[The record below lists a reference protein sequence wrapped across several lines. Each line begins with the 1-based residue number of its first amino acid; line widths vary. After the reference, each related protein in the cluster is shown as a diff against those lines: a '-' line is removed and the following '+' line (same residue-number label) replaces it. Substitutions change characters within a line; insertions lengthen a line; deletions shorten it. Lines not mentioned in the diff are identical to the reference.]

1 MKNVK
6 FEFYIPLNNVI
17 QDKANFD
24 IANLDYDELKGIAN
38 GSIFI
43 FFEPQRN
50 YIILQ
55 TGIFDYLKQLMGVIE
70 EIESGNYSPF
80 SVSCD
85 WYSNSLKFSY
95 IKNSD
100 EISIR
105 DGNTDNFNITTKY
118 TLFKKS
124 FKKFYDKTM
133 KELILYYPELI
144 NNVSFK

>member
-1 MKNVK
+1 MKNVT
-6 FEFYIPLNNVI
+6 FEFYIPINNVI

-24 IANLDYDELKGIAN
+24 ITNLNYDELKGIAN

-50 YIILQ
+50 YIILR
-55 TGIFDYLKQLMGVIE
+55 TGVFDYLKQLLGVIE

-85 WYSNSLKFSY
+85 WYSNSLEFSY
-95 IKNSD
+95 IKNLD
-100 EISIR
+100 ELSIR
-105 DGNTDNFNITTKY
+105 DVNTDNFNITTKY

-133 KELILYYPELI
+133 KELTLYYPELT
-144 NNVSFK
+144 NNVNFK